1 MTTGA
6 DDAAPL
12 VEGLAAEHAARL
24 GADPVVRAA
33 ELRELIRYH
42 AGRYHRLDA
51 PEIAD
56 AEYDALVVELRRLEA
71 DHPELAEPE
80 SVADQVGAAPAAQ
93 FAPVRHAV
101 RMMSLDNVFS
111 LEEFESWGERVERLL
126 AAAPGAAAAPVRYVC
141 EPKIDGLAV
150 SLRYERGQLV
160 QAATRGD
167 GTTGEDVTA
176 NVRTIRAIP
185 EELTL
190 ASRDVPAVL
199 EVRGEVY
206 LPISAFE
213 ELNRRQVE
221 AGLRPFA
228 NPRNSA
234 AGSLR
239 QKDPTVTAA
248 RPLSFWA
255 YQIGEVDG
263 GAAGPRGAGLDS
275 QTVSLALVGRA
286 GLPVNPEI
294 RAAEGLDAIYKF
306 CRRLQEHR
314 HDLDYEIDGVVA
326 KVDDL
331 ALQRSLGA
339 TSRAPRWAIAYK
351 FPPEERTTLLENIAV
366 SIGRTGRA
374 TPYAKLTPV
383 VVAGSTVEY
392 ATLHNEDQV
401 REKDVRPGDTVIV
414 RKAGDVIP
422 EVIGAVTSLR
432 PAGSRPWRFPKRC
445 PSCAS
450 PLVRLESEADTYC
463 VNLECA
469 AQRVQ
474 RLAHFAGRAAMD
486 IEGLGEQRVTQ
497 LVGAGMLADVADV
510 YALGAGR
517 LAPLEGFGEISAA
530 NLVAA
535 ITASKTR
542 GMSRLLVGLSIRHV
556 GGTVADALAARF
568 ANLDELGAADEAELS
583 AVEGVGAVI
592 AQSVGAFF
600 AEESNRAVI
609 EKLRDAGVSFASD
622 RHRGAVPELAQTLAG
637 RSVVVTGTLEGF
649 TRDEAEAAIVARGGK
664 SPGSVS
670 AKTTALVVGAEPGAS
685 KTAKA
690 DALGI
695 PVLDEAGFIRLL
707 ETGEIG
713 PGGAVTR

>member
-42 AGRYHRLDA
+42 ADRYHRLDA

-111 LEEFESWGERVERLL
+111 LEEFQAWGERVERLL
-126 AAAPGAAAAPVRYVC
+126 AAAPGAAAPVRYVC

-150 SLRYERGQLV
+150 SLRYERGRLV

-167 GTTGEDVTA
+167 GMTGEDVTA

-185 EELTL
+185 ETL
-190 ASRDVPAVL
+190 ALAPRDVPAVL

-275 QTVSLALVGRA
+275 QTGSLALVGRA

-294 RAAEGLDAIYKF
+294 RAAEGLDAVYEF
-306 CRRLQEHR
+306 CRLLQEHR

-351 FPPEERTTLLENIAV
+351 FPPEERTTLLEDIAV

-450 PLVRLESEADTYC
+450 PLVRLEGEADTYC

-510 YALGAGR
+510 YALDAGR

-542 GMSRLLVGLSIRHV
+542 GLSRLLVGLSIRHV

-568 ANLDELGAADEAELS
+568 ADLDELGAADEAELS

-592 AQSVGAFF
+592 ARSVGAFF
-600 AEESNRAVI
+600 AEEANRAVI
-609 EKLRDAGVSFASD
+609 DKLRDAGVSFASD
-622 RHRGAVPELAQTLAG
+622 RHRGVAHLAQTLSG
-637 RSVVVTGTLEGF
+637 RSVVVTGTLHGF

-670 AKTTALVVGAEPGAS
+670 AKTTALVVGAEPGVS

-690 DALGI
+690 DALGV
-695 PVLDEAGFIRLL
+695 PVLDEAGFVRLL
-707 ETGEIG
+707 ETGETG
-713 PGGAVTR
+713 PGGSVTR

>member
-1 MTTGA
+1 MTTGSA
-6 DDAAPL
+6 S
-12 VEGLAAEHAARL
+12 GARRHGWPPG
-24 GADPVVRAA
+24 GASSDPATRVA

-42 AGRYHRLDA
+42 ADRYYRDDA

-56 AEYDALVVELRRLEA
+56 AEYDALVVELQHLERA
-71 DHPELAEPE
+71 HPELAAPD
-80 SVADQVGAAPAAQ
+80 SVSQAVGAPPSAQ

-101 RMMSLDNVFS
+101 RMMSLDDVFS
-111 LEEFESWGERVERLL
+111 LEEFQAWGERVERVL
-126 AAAPGAAAAPVRYVC
+126 AAAPGAGDVTAVRFVC

-150 SLRYERGQLV
+150 SLRYEDGRLV

-176 NVRTIRAIP
+176 NVATIGAIP
-185 EELTL
+185 ERL
-190 ASRDVPAVL
+190 ALGAADVPRVL

-206 LPISAFE
+206 LPVSAFA
-213 ELNRRQVE
+213 ELNRRQAA
-221 AGLRPFA
+221 AGLRTFA

-239 QKDPTVTAA
+239 QKDPVVTAS

-255 YQIGEVDG
+255 YQVGEVDG
-263 GAAGPRGAGLDS
+263 GAVGPQGARLGSHSD
-275 QTVSLALVGRA
+275 ALEFVRRA
-286 GLPVNPEI
+286 GLPVNPEVK
-294 RAAEGLDAIYKF
+294 AVEGLAAAYEF
-306 CRRLQEHR
+306 CRHWQDHR

-331 ALQRSLGA
+331 DLQRTLGA

-351 FPPEERTTLLENIAV
+351 FPPEERTTLLEDILV

-401 REKDVRPGDTVIV
+401 AEKDVRPGDTVIV

-422 EVIGAVTSLR
+422 EVVGAVPARR
-432 PAGSRPWRFPKRC
+432 PAGTAAWRFPWRC

-450 PLVRLESEADTYC
+450 PLVRLDGEADTYC

-474 RLAHFAGRAAMD
+474 RLAHFCSRAAMD

-497 LVGAGMLADVADV
+497 LVAAGLLRDVADV
-510 YALGAGR
+510 YALRAGS
-517 LAPLEGFGEISAA
+517 LAPLEGFGELSAA

-535 ITASKTR
+535 IGASRTR
-542 GMSRLLVGLSIRHV
+542 GMARLLVGLSIRHV
-556 GGTVADALAARF
+556 GSTVADALAGEF
-568 ANLDELGAADEAELS
+568 AGLDELASADDTRLAAVD
-583 AVEGVGAVI
+583 GVGAVI
-592 AQSVGAFF
+592 AQSVRAFF
-600 AEESNRAVI
+600 AEEANLAVMG
-609 EKLRDAGVSFASD
+609 KLRAAGVSFAST
-622 RHRGAVPELAQTLAG
+622 RPRAGSGPARTLAG
-637 RSVVVTGTLEGF
+637 RSVVVTGSLAEF
-649 TRDEAEAAIVARGGK
+649 TREQAEAAIVARGGK
-664 SPGSVS
+664 STGSVS
-670 AKTTALVVGAEPGAS
+670 AKTSVLVVGAEPGAA

-690 DALGI
+690 EALGI
-695 PVLDEAGFIRLL
+695 PVLDEAGFVRLL
-707 ETGEIG
+707 ETGEI
-713 PGGAVTR
+713 V